1 VSSLVNDFLQTTL
14 LSRLLKNANGLRIA
28 VLVNDLAE
36 VSLLIISCVCIL
48 FFSSGPCSG
57 DMCRTG

>member
-1 VSSLVNDFLQTTL
+1 
-14 LSRLLKNANGLRIA
+14 LLKNANGLRIA